1 MGDYNIGKQIDILF
15 EVLNKKKDVRNI
27 DLRAEGIIVINEK

>member
-1 MGDYNIGKQIDILF
+1 MGDYNIEKQIDILF

-27 DLRAEGIIVINEK
+27 DLRAEGIIIINEK